1 MIIFLLT
8 SFISFLIVSLALL
21 ITPSKSSREKKRLRI
36 PRVGVLSLYTKADR
50 ALRRGLT
57 AATLIFIFG
66 VAWYLFSGD
75 LSSRSPSLPNFLFG
89 LIFGPVFAIWLGGIF
104 HNPSEKFSVM
114 QAVQGSILVVLFVV
128 GLLGAETARLAE
140 HYSRRISKVGV
151 GGAEIA
157 FADLGQGK
165 KDSGN
170 RVSATPP
177 PGYKSGAGT
186 PNSSPGLGYLA
197 QLDDLI
203 ERDCG
208 FVAMADG
215 PINENCLPKASNP
228 ANAWSVDNA
237 VNFAGLSISSY
248 ARCLVGVFDT
258 TLDDGMVVEYLRP
271 LAVRFQEL
279 SDPSNLDSKFVERAV
294 RTHLTQTRTLLTYLF
309 PVFLNENVPR
319 PADAKSKPSVDLP
332 VRKSCATLVRSICD
346 PSYPFERPDFI
357 QLDPEVKP
365 AKGFKLVHQKAE
377 KWVSLEQS
385 QPVLRQC
392 QDQLQSS
399 PDTLPQ
405 KRFADY
411 LKERLEAFYQSKE
424 KESGFESR
432 PYVAI
437 AHASL
442 MVQLGQQ
449 EAGISRLYEWVDKY
463 ERDNNLDSPQ
473 IVALGKNAYKVW
485 YAIRARSLL
494 FTYMDR
500 WLSHLDE
507 KTPDIVRDLH
517 LANLQRYLE
526 LLRLFPPAVQVLK
539 KLDVKKYDLE
549 GGKYTTVATDFPAC
563 EYDGDYETAI
573 IFSHLATG
581 NLFAYHALRH
591 RKYDDYSSYVRKIV
605 RDAMNVD
612 TSCIAKKYSPEDA
625 TALRSEAL
633 ELQAE
638 ILMHDAEKQK
648 TADDRVAATNTLKSA
663 EAAVNLALRIIGKSA
678 DADIDS
684 KKQSTRFVEKIG
696 ATKVLIARE
705 TALHTRDAIFKQLED
720 LR

>member
-21 ITPSKSSREKKRLRI
+21 ITPSKSSRGKKRLRI
-36 PRVGVLSLYTKADR
+36 PRVGVLSLYTNADR

-75 LSSRSPSLPNFLFG
+75 LSSRSPRLPNFLFG

-104 HNPSEKFSVM
+104 HNPGEKFSVM

-157 FADLGQGK
+157 FADLGQGRR
-165 KDSGN
+165 DSGN
-170 RVSATPP
+170 RVSTTPP

-186 PNSSPGLGYLA
+186 PNSSQALGYLA

-203 ERDCG
+203 ERDCW

-215 PINENCLPKASNP
+215 PLNKNCVPNALNP
-228 ANAWSVDNA
+228 ANAWNVDDA
-237 VNFAGLSISSY
+237 VKFAGLSISSY
-248 ARCLVGVFDT
+248 ARCLGGVFDT
-258 TLDDGMVVEYLRP
+258 TLDDGTVVEYLRP

-279 SDPSNLDSKFVERAV
+279 SDPSNIDPMFVKRAV
-294 RTHLTQTRTLLTYLF
+294 DTHLAQTRKLLTHLF
-309 PVFLNENVPR
+309 PVFLSEN
-319 PADAKSKPSVDLP
+319 KPSVDLP
-332 VRKSCATLVRSICD
+332 VRKSCATLVRSVCD
-346 PSYPFERPDFI
+346 EFYPFDWPDVI
-357 QLDPEVKP
+357 ELDPDVKP
-365 AKGFKLVHQKAE
+365 DKGSKLAHQKAE
-377 KWVSLEQS
+377 KWVSLKQS
-385 QPVLRQC
+385 QPLLRRC
-392 QDQLQSS
+392 WKRLQKL
-399 PDTLPQ
+399 PKTLPETGFAHHLEE
-405 KRFADY
+405 RF
-411 LKERLEAFYQSKE
+411 KAFYLRSKDT
-424 KESGFESR
+424 SFESR

-463 ERDNNLDSPQ
+463 ERDNNLDGPQ

-549 GGKYTTVATDFPAC
+549 AAKYTTVATDFPAC

-573 IFSHLATG
+573 ILSHLATG

-591 RKYDDYSSYVRKIV
+591 RKYDDYSSHVRKIV

-612 TSCIAKKYSPEDA
+612 TSCIAAKYSPEDA

-648 TADDRVAATNTLKSA
+648 TADDRASAANTLKSA
-663 EAAVNLALRIIGKSA
+663 EAAVNLALQIISKSA

-684 KKQSTRFVEKIG
+684 KKQSTRFVEKIS

-705 TALHTRDAIFKQLED
+705 TALQTRDAILKQLED
-720 LR
+720 LK